1 MKHLLYYTHSFI
13 HVKVFVLNPILS
25 SVFITLISLKI
36 LCMKG
41 ALLIQRVKLKAVS

>member
-13 HVKVFVLNPILS
+13 HVKVFVLNPILP

-36 LCMKG
+36 L
-41 ALLIQRVKLKAVS
+41 AVNTAS